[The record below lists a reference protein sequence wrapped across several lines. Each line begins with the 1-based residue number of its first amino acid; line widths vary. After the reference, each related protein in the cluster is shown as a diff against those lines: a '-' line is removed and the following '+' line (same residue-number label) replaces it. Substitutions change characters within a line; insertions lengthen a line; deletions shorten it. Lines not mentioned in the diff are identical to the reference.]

1 MQYYG
6 FSDIDNL
13 HPYKS
18 LHTLFLNNN
27 AIEVISN
34 LECLT
39 ELTVSNLSYNRIRK
53 FQGLKTLVNLHTI
66 DLSNNLIERID
77 EEEIST
83 ISKLSQLKI
92 GHNKLTTYESIKA
105 IKTLSKSLTYLDLSS
120 NTEFA
125 YDLLFITEFLPEMKL
140 VTVLSLQNTL
150 FNRSVGSYRK
160 ETINAAPGLLFLDD
174 RPVT

>member
-6 FSDIDNL
+6 FSDIDHL
-13 HPYKS
+13 YPYNS

-27 AIEVISN
+27 AIEVIHN

-39 ELTVSNLSYNRIRK
+39 ELTVINLSYNRIRK

-66 DLSNNLIERID
+66 DLSNNLIELID
-77 EEEIST
+77 EEEISN
-83 ISKLSQLKI
+83 INKLSQLKI
-92 GHNKLTTYESIKA
+92 GHNKLASYESMKA
-105 IKTLSKSLTYLDLSS
+105 IKSLSKSLTYLDLSS
-120 NTEFA
+120 NTDFA
-125 YDLLFITEFLPEMKL
+125 YDPLFYTELLQEMKL
-140 VTVLSLQNTL
+140 VTVLSLQNTV